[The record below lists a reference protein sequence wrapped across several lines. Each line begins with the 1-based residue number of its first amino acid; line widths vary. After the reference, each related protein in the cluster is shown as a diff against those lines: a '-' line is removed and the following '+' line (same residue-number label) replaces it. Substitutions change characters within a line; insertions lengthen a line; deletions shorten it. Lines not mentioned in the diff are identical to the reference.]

1 MLDCQKSLENMPT
14 RVRRLVDTNY
24 GTFRGLVRVLLG
36 QAEVVTGRLNRHLR
50 PDPVQI
56 ERLVFVCL
64 GNINRSAFGEWV
76 ARKHGA
82 KVCSIGLS
90 TTTGAPAFHIAVD
103 TAVRFGI
110 DLSDHVATNLTDYQF
125 QPGDLLLVMEVRH
138 AKQLVAH
145 GIPENAIALLGNWA
159 SPHRVHIHDPHTLSA
174 AYFRTCFTLIKSAV
188 DNLTADLRSSG
199 SPCMRR

>member
-36 QAEVVTGRLNRHLR
+36 QAEFATGRLNRHLR

-138 AKQLVAH
+138 AKQMVAL